1 MQVGTLTVDDTNQ
14 LNSDHHTYIHVIA
27 TIMMLY
33 TLAAVSLTSSACK
46 N

>member
-1 MQVGTLTVDDTNQ
+1 MQVGTLTVDDTDQ
-14 LNSDHHTYIHVIA
+14 LNSDHHTYILVIA

-33 TLAAVSLTSSACK
+33 TVSRTLSACK